1 MIKMVASDLD
11 GTAAYRWK
19 TDAAGRDFSAGKGT
33 EKNGNLFVAAS
44 GRQYANMR
52 NLFAPG

>member
-11 GTAAYRWK
+11 GTLLDRWK

-33 EKNGNLFVAAS
+33 EKKWESSLWQPVADS
-44 GRQYANMR
+44 M
-52 NLFAPG
+52 PI